1 MGYLNWGWGEDQ
13 GSKGE
18 PATFYSSG
26 SVTVFFCF
34 CSYGVK
40 IRAPHALVMT
50 FLFRSGR
57 YLPLCLPLRRER
69 AQPLGRHGY
78 GVFLAGTSFPVPL
91 FFLKANSDSM
101 SPTWKMPVA
110 PHYPAVRSGHSHILQ
125 RPMWASLAHRL
136 CSRHVIWHFYSH
148 TFACAC
154 SFPGILPSSSKP
166 LFSSWRPVQTSGNHF
181 LFSPHQLQ
189 CPRLLLSFYSSSFM
203 ALLRGFTAVQV
214 LWL

>member
-1 MGYLNWGWGEDQ
+1 MHSFLVGGNRGSEKVKISQRSLYQEGLELESRYKWRANIISSPMGYLNWGWGEDQ

-57 YLPLCLPLRRER
+57 YLPLCLPLGRER

-78 GVFLAGTSFPVPL
+78 GGFLAGTSFPVSL

-101 SPTWKMPVA
+101 SPT
-110 PHYPAVRSGHSHILQ
+110 
-125 RPMWASLAHRL
+125 
-136 CSRHVIWHFYSH
+136 
-148 TFACAC
+148 
-154 SFPGILPSSSKP
+154 
-166 LFSSWRPVQTSGNHF
+166 
-181 LFSPHQLQ
+181 
-189 CPRLLLSFYSSSFM
+189 
-203 ALLRGFTAVQV
+203 
-214 LWL
+214 